1 MIVTSHATALVRM
14 PLAGKRAKLLAEAFR
29 ALALASNNLANVAI
43 EIASRVLESHREG
56 ELMPEAVLTD
66 RQKAALKLANAAIDK
81 SNATREAKNGRKDAH
96 NAKLPPGG
104 KPKDPSRIFP
114 KMGEEGSKAW
124 NIIDISVLDQACR
137 LHRDESGGSPYE
149 AMGSQ
154 EAPLVVASVI
164 KAFAKY
170 RKGEAGRPHPRASG
184 ASRVVEFPGRSL
196 ERAGGRLPPL
206 SKPDGTPR
214 PLFLDRAKTLP
225 LSKEAREAYER
236 IDCGQ
241 LLAKFRS
248 GLRAGH
254 ESSRFLSMRLT
265 HKSGKAWLEGVF
277 ELETEIPDD
286 SLMARGFLAS
296 EAAKEKKAA
305 AKAKRIAESLA
316 LKAGLAAG
324 KAPAEESDPAEIVA
338 PIEKALAKAV
348 RKLDL
353 SKGESDGLL
362 AEILAMACLDGAMPS
377 VAGLDLGVTNLA
389 TAAFSGGRR
398 AAVFSGAPFE
408 RALRPLDAKIN
419 ARKSVLAK
427 TPAIAAIL
435 AQLAS
440 APKAAEAA
448 ETAAAAASG
457 SDVESDSDAD
467 SKKKGLLEK
476 KAARLDW
483 ELRAAHAKDAILQ
496 GFEAK
501 RACVVRDGMHQLSS
515 AVAKMMAD
523 EGAQAVVVGR
533 NAGWKEGSNMGR
545 EQNRRFHS
553 VPHAAFIKMLRHKLA
568 ARGIMLVEVE
578 ESYTSEASFASSEP
592 LKAHSGVPAKAKPSK
607 APRAAKGKPSA
618 HEASFARDPAADEKK
633 AAAAAKKA
641 QKQEKSRAAKQ
652 AKAKIQKEQSKNG
665 ALMARDAGGPK
676 APPAPGQARTAWP
689 EGDRRPG
696 KRVAVR
702 EGASKNRFDTQGQGR
717 WSQIHADANG
727 AYNIL
732 RKACPGFRRHAGLS
746 SSFEIMSTGPEGLW
760 RIQTHFEGQRASA
773 KKEAA

>member
-14 PLAGKRAKLLAEAFR
+14 PLAGKRAKLLAEAFK

-56 ELMPEAVLTD
+56 ELMPEAVLTE

-81 SNATREAKNGRKDAH
+81 SNATREAKNERKDAH
-96 NAKLPPGG
+96 NAKLAPGEE
-104 KPKDPSRIFP
+104 PKSPSRIFP
-114 KMGEEGSKAW
+114 HFGADGSKAW

-206 SKPDGTPR
+206 SKQDGAPR

-241 LLAKFRS
+241 LLAKFRK

-254 ESSRFLSMRLT
+254 ERSRFLSMRLT
-265 HKSGKAWLEGVF
+265 HKGGQAWLEGVF

-305 AKAKRIAESLA
+305 DKAKKLAESQTI
-316 LKAGLAAG
+316 KAAG
-324 KAPAEESDPAEIVA
+324 KAPGVKNPEVAVPAEA
-338 PIEKALAKAV
+338 ALAKAV

-362 AEILAMACLDGAMPS
+362 AEILAMACRDGAMPS

-389 TAAFSGGRR
+389 TAAFSNGRK

-427 TPAIAAIL
+427 APAIAAIL

-440 APKAAEAA
+440 ASKAAEAEAA
-448 ETAAAAASG
+448 ETAAA
-457 SDVESDSDAD
+457 SDSDAD
-467 SKKKGLLEK
+467 SKKKGPLEK

-483 ELRAAHAKDAILQ
+483 ELRAAHARDAILQ

-515 AVAKMMAD
+515 AVAELMAE
-523 EGAQAVVVGR
+523 EGVQAVVVGR

-553 VPHAAFIKMLRHKLA
+553 IPHAAFVKMLRHKLA
-568 ARGIMLVEVE
+568 SRGIMLVEVE

-592 LKAHSGVPAKAKPSK
+592 LKAHSGVPAKAKAPKASK
-607 APRAAKGKPSA
+607 SPKAAKGKPSA
-618 HEASFARDPAADEKK
+618 HEASFARDSAAEEKR
-633 AAAAAKKA
+633 AAAAANKA

-652 AKAKIQKEQSKNG
+652 AKAKIQKEQRKNG
-665 ALMARDAGGPK
+665 AQMARDAGGPK

-696 KRVAVR
+696 RRVAVR

-760 RIQTHFEGQRASA
+760 TIQTHFEGQRASA